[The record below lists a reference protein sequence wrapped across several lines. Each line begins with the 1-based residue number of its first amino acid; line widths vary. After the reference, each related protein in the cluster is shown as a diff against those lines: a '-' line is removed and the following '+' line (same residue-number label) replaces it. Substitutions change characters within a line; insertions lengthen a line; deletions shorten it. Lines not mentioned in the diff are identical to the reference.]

1 MAARVK
7 ARCSDAALTVA
18 RECVQMHGAIGV
30 TDEYD
35 LGLYLQRALVLSA
48 WLGNSGVQRR
58 RYAAMSRQ
66 AGATAGAPA

>member
-1 MAARVK
+1 
-7 ARCSDAALTVA
+7 
-18 RECVQMHGAIGV
+18 MHGAIGV